1 MEIHH
6 LDAKT
11 IHSAFLTACDSI
23 ISNRENLNAI
33 NLFPVADGDTGDNMS
48 ATALAVINHSSTKT
62 TLYETLQSL
71 ANSALVGA
79 RGNSGMIFSQFF
91 NGLTETKLTS
101 EQIDTTT
108 FSKLITNASRSVRSA
123 ILHPVEGTIITVIDA
138 WSKSMNKVAQEF
150 TCFKKLINHTLS
162 EVDQALKSTANT
174 LPVLKEAQVVDAGAL
189 GFYHFIRGFAEYLT
203 NPRVINKKQHHEEC
217 SQPHHDLPE
226 NGEPPEQRYCTEIT
240 LSGESLDR
248 AAIAL
253 QIEQY
258 GDSVVSSG
266 NSSLCRFHL
275 HCTEPAAV
283 FESLFSVGTITQAKA
298 QDMLRQFQM
307 IHQRKYPIA
316 LVTDSSADIPQ
327 ELLDTNQIHIIQL
340 NMHLDGHNL
349 LDRICVNQDTF
360 YDHLIKLKTYPK
372 TSFPSPAILEEQLKH
387 LSNQY
392 EQVLILPISQGLSG
406 THDAI
411 VKASEEVSNVHVIN
425 SCQTSGGLGLL
436 VSFAAQLIASGMC
449 IDEIKKE
456 LIAKIPKI
464 DLFVYVEHFESMIRS
479 GRISKIGG
487 RIAQLAHIKPIIL
500 LNSSGKASMF
510 DKAFSETK
518 ALAKIVNHV
527 HSIQQNQTLESYG
540 LVHAGV
546 PEKALQFAQL
556 TTEAF
561 GQPPAFIEPVSTALG
576 LHAGKGGI
584 ALASM
589 MK

>member
-11 IHSAFLTACDSI
+11 IHSAFLTACDAI

-48 ATALAVINHSSTKT
+48 ATALSVITHSKTQT
-62 TLYETLQSL
+62 TLNETFKSL
-71 ANSALVGA
+71 ADSALIGA

-91 NGLTETKLTS
+91 NGLTETELTS
-101 EQIDTTT
+101 EQIDTVT
-108 FSKLITNASRSVRSA
+108 FSRLITQASQSVRSA

-138 WSKSMNKVAQEF
+138 WSASISKVATDF
-150 TCFKKLINHTLS
+150 ICFKKLIKHTLS
-162 EVDQALKSTANT
+162 EVNQALQSTANT
-174 LPVLKEAQVVDAGAL
+174 LPVLKDAHVVDAGAL
-189 GFYHFIRGFAEYLT
+189 GFYHFINGFSEYLI
-203 NPRVINKKQHHEEC
+203 NPRAITHNHHEDCLKANHE
-217 SQPHHDLPE
+217 LPDK
-226 NGEPPEQRYCTEIT
+226 GYPPEQRYCTEIT
-240 LSGESLDR
+240 LSGESIDR
-248 AAIAL
+248 TSIANQL
-253 QIEQY
+253 EQF

-266 NSSLCRFHL
+266 NASLCRFHV

-283 FESLFSVGTITQAKA
+283 FESLFHAGTITHAKA

-327 ELLDTNQIHIIQL
+327 SVLDENQIHIIQL

-360 YDHLIKLKTYPK
+360 YDHLSNLKTYPK
-372 TSFPSPAILEEQLKH
+372 TSFPSPALLEEQVVH

-411 VKASEEVSNVHVIN
+411 IKATEHLNNVHVVN

-436 VSFAAQLIASGMC
+436 VSFAAQLVAAGLSIE
-449 IDEIKKE
+449 EIKKE
-456 LIAKIPKI
+456 LIFKIPKI
-464 DLFVYVEHFESMIRS
+464 EMVVYVEQFDSLIRS
-479 GRISKIGG
+479 GRIGRISG
-487 RIAQLAHIKPIIL
+487 RIAQLAHIKPIIRL
-500 LNSSGKASMF
+500 DSSGKAAMF

-518 ALAKIVNHV
+518 ALTKLIRHV
-527 HSIQQNQTLESYG
+527 DSLCAHQSLESYG

-546 PEKALQFAQL
+546 SEKAKSFAQL
-556 TTEAF
+556 TTEAL
-561 GQPPAFIEPVSTALG
+561 GQPPAFIESVSTALG
-576 LHAGKGGI
+576 LHAGKGSV
-584 ALASM
+584 ALATM

>member
-11 IHSAFLTACDSI
+11 IHSAFLNACDAI

-48 ATALAVINHSSTKT
+48 ATALSVITHSTTQT
-62 TLYETLQSL
+62 TLNETLKSL
-71 ANSALVGA
+71 ADSALIGA

-91 NGLTETKLTS
+91 NGLTEIELTS
-101 EQIDTTT
+101 EQIDTIT
-108 FSKLITNASRSVRSA
+108 FSRLITQASQSVRSA

-138 WSKSMNKVAQEF
+138 WSASISKVAQDF
-150 TCFKKLINHTLS
+150 ICFKKLIKHTLS
-162 EVDQALKSTANT
+162 EVNQALQSTANT
-174 LPVLKEAQVVDAGAL
+174 LPVLKDAHVVDAGAL
-189 GFYHFIRGFAEYLT
+189 GFYHFINGFSDYLI
-203 NPRVINKKQHHEEC
+203 NPRAITHNHHHEDCLKANHE
-217 SQPHHDLPE
+217 LPDK
-226 NGEPPEQRYCTEIT
+226 GCPPEQRYCTEIT
-240 LSGESLDR
+240 LSGESIDR
-248 AAIAL
+248 TSIANQL
-253 QIEQY
+253 EQF

-266 NSSLCRFHL
+266 NASLCRFHV
-275 HCTEPAAV
+275 HCTQPAAV
-283 FESLFSVGTITQAKA
+283 FESLFHAGTITHAKA

-327 ELLDTNQIHIIQL
+327 SVLDENQIHIIQL

-360 YDHLIKLKTYPK
+360 YDHLSNLKTYPK
-372 TSFPSPAILEEQLKH
+372 TSFPSPALLEEQVVH

-411 VKASEEVSNVHVIN
+411 IKVTEHLNNVHVVN

-436 VSFAAQLIASGMC
+436 VHFAAQLIAAGLPLE
-449 IDEIKKE
+449 EIKKE
-456 LIAKIPKI
+456 LILKIPKI
-464 DLFVYVEHFESMIRS
+464 EMVVYVERFDSLIRS
-479 GRISKIGG
+479 GRIGRISG
-487 RIAQLAHIKPIIL
+487 RIAQLAQIKPIIRL
-500 LNSSGKASMF
+500 DSSGKAALF

-518 ALAKIVNHV
+518 ALTKLIRHV
-527 HSIQQNQTLESYG
+527 DSLREHQSLESYG

-546 PEKALQFAQL
+546 SEKAKSFAQL
-556 TTEAF
+556 TTEAL
-561 GQPPAFIEPVSTALG
+561 GQPPAFIESVSTALG
-576 LHAGKGGI
+576 LHAGKGSV
-584 ALASM
+584 AVATM

>member
-48 ATALAVINHSSTKT
+48 ATALSVITHSSSQH
-62 TLYETLQSL
+62 TLQETFKSL
-71 ANSALVGA
+71 ADSALIGA

-91 NGLTETKLTS
+91 NGLTETQLTS
-101 EQIDTTT
+101 EQIDTIT
-108 FSKLITNASRSVRSA
+108 FSRLITQASHSVRSA

-138 WSKSMNKVAQEF
+138 WSTSISKVAQDF
-150 TCFKKLINHTLS
+150 ICFKKLIQHSLS
-162 EVDQALKSTANT
+162 DVSQALQSTANT
-174 LPVLKEAQVVDAGAL
+174 LPVLKDAQVVDAGAL
-189 GFYHFIRGFAEYLT
+189 GFYHFIHGFADYLS
-203 NPRVINKKQHHEEC
+203 NPREINRTHHHEDCLKANHE
-217 SQPHHDLPE
+217 LPDK
-226 NGEPPEQRYCTEIT
+226 GSIPEQRYCTEIT
-240 LSGESLDR
+240 LSGEFIDR
-248 AAIAL
+248 TSIANQL
-253 QIEQY
+253 EQF

-266 NSSLCRFHL
+266 NANLCRFHV
-275 HCTEPAAV
+275 HCTKPAVV
-283 FESLFSVGTITQAKA
+283 FESLFNLGTITHAKA

-327 ELLDTNQIHIIQL
+327 SVLDENQIHIIQL
-340 NMHLDGHNL
+340 NIHLDGHNL
-349 LDRICVNQDTF
+349 LDRICLNQETF
-360 YDHLIKLKTYPK
+360 YDHLNNLKTYPK
-372 TSFPSPAILEEQLKH
+372 TSFPSPALIEEQLVH

-392 EQVLILPISQGLSG
+392 EHVLVLPISQGLSG

-411 VKASEEVSNVHVIN
+411 IKASDRLNNVHVVN

-436 VSFAAQLIASGMC
+436 VSFAAQLIASGLP
-449 IDEIKKE
+449 IEAIKKE
-456 LIAKIPKI
+456 LILKIPKI
-464 DLFVYVEHFESMIRS
+464 EQVVYVSQFESLIRS
-479 GRISKIGG
+479 GRIGRLSG
-487 RIAQLAHIKPIIL
+487 RIAQLAQIKPIIR
-500 LNSSGKASMF
+500 LNSSGKAAMF

-518 ALAKIVNHV
+518 ALTKLIRHV
-527 HSIQQNQTLESYG
+527 DSLREAQQLESYG

-546 PEKALQFAQL
+546 PDKAKSFAQL

-561 GQPPAFIEPVSTALG
+561 GQPPAFIESASTALG
-576 LHAGKGGI
+576 LHAGKGSV
-584 ALASM
+584 ALAFM